1 MSHKIK
7 LVFIWILPALT
18 PIPPV
23 VMALARVLVQE
34 AGLVKFDFF
43 KHSMRLNSELT
54 LNLTSFLAGLCLL
67 PPLRCWTWN
76 IYLTFSFISSLT
88 RSTSKL
94 ISQLTDGILLQF
106 I

>member
-43 KHSMRLNSELT
+43 
-54 LNLTSFLAGLCLL
+54 
-67 PPLRCWTWN
+67 
-76 IYLTFSFISSLT
+76 
-88 RSTSKL
+88 
-94 ISQLTDGILLQF
+94 
-106 I
+106 

>member
-67 PPLRCWTWN
+67 PPLRC
-76 IYLTFSFISSLT
+76 
-88 RSTSKL
+88 
-94 ISQLTDGILLQF
+94 
-106 I
+106 